1 MIRKKKTEPDEKKAA
16 EEKVTA
22 RLKAVFDQL
31 PRQIEV
37 LLFSGKDR
45 DEVFTQASRQVVK
58 AASDL
63 SKKIVFTELDL
74 GHELATRY
82 QVTEAPTILIDPS
95 TVNIRWLGAPIGHET
110 ESFFLAL
117 HLVGHR
123 RSGLSDQALQ
133 VLSEITEPR
142 HIKLFVSLTCPYCP
156 QQVKNGLQAAVEKP
170 ELISLEIIDVQAK
183 PALAEKYKAYGTP
196 TVFANE
202 QLIAQGAQPEELFM
216 ASLKKLEQ
224 ETIFI
229 PDNKAEQI
237 ETDLVIVGGGP
248 AGLAAGIYGARSGL
262 KSVVVEK
269 GPLGGQVST
278 TPIVENYPGIAQ
290 AGGKT
295 LVDIMVAHALEYANI
310 FPGEEVMDITP
321 ATPIV
326 VTTNRRRFLTRA
338 VLLATGAI
346 YRRLGVPGEERLF
359 GRGVSY
365 CSTCDGPLFKGHS
378 AIIVGGGDTAV
389 TEALHL
395 NQIGVQVT
403 LIHRR
408 NVLRAQARLTE
419 SLKSQNIPVLLETEV
434 REIQGTE
441 KVEEVTLLN
450 HPTGETIKKEVS
462 AVFVAVGYD
471 PAVQLARRIGIELTP
486 DGYIKKDARHR
497 TNIPGIYS
505 AGDVEG
511 GYKQIV
517 IAAGQ
522 GAEAALAIFEDL
534 ANPYWTGDKHR
545 LTPAGQAGESSST

>member
-1 MIRKKKTEPDEKKAA
+1 MSQNKKTPDEEKKTA
-16 EEKVTA
+16 EEKTA
-22 RLKAVFDQL
+22 GLLKAVFDQL
-31 PRQIEV
+31 PHPVEV
-37 LLFSGKDR
+37 LLFSRKDR
-45 DEVFTQASRQVVK
+45 EEVFTQAARQVVK

-63 SKKIVFTELDL
+63 SKKIIFKELDL
-74 GHELATRY
+74 GHELAARY
-82 QVTEAPTILIDPS
+82 QVTEAPTILIAPS

-117 HLVGHR
+117 HLVGHM

-156 QQVKNGLQAAVEKP
+156 QQVKNALQAAVEKP
-170 ELISLEIIDVQAK
+170 DLISLEIIDVQAM

-202 QLIAQGAQPEELFM
+202 RIIAQGAQPEELFM

-248 AGLAAGIYGARSGL
+248 AGLTAGIYGARSGL
-262 KSVVVEK
+262 RTVVVEK

-321 ATPIV
+321 GTPIV

-338 VLLATGAI
+338 VLLATGAV
-346 YRRLGVPGEERLF
+346 YRHIGVPGEERLF

-365 CSTCDGPLFKGHS
+365 CSTCDGPLFKGRS
-378 AIIVGGGDTAV
+378 ALIVGGGDTAV

-403 LIHRR
+403 LVHRR
-408 NVLRAQARLTE
+408 NILRAQARLTE
-419 SLKSQNIPVLLETEV
+419 SLKAQNIPVLLETEI

-441 KVEEVTLLN
+441 KVEAAALLN
-450 HPTGETIKKEVS
+450 HRTGETLTKEVQ

-471 PAVQLARRIGIELTP
+471 PSVQLARRIGIELTP
-486 DGYIKKDARHR
+486 EGYIKKDARHR

-534 ANPYWTGDKHR
+534 ATPYWAANKR
-545 LTPAGQAGESSST
+545 ILNPADQSGEASSS